1 MDIHIPILL
10 NLQLQEIARQ
20 QEREIGEV
28 IMSAITEYVE
38 AQAGEREFRGR
49 VQQTIDGHRW
59 LLDELDKR

>member
-28 IMSAITEYVE
+28 IMSAIADYVE
-38 AQAGEREFRGR
+38 AHTGEREFRGR
-49 VQQTIDGHRW
+49 VQGTIDRHRW